1 MDSAPLSQFILIGVL
16 VVVWTALLIR
26 TAAFVRLG
34 IAGAILF
41 YPESWKPSQC
51 RMIEKVRLAIGVALL
66 PLWTVYLQATSAM
79 ENFTGAKNLE
89 AIALIAMISLCYAW
103 TLLLPPRDLRKLD
116 LIPQSFLM
124 VVLFLALWWG
134 AAFSA
139 LGWMFTSTLARPL
152 PTPIGIPGRAYADR
166 MQSAMDMSASRTSRM
181 SSRPKTVP
189 AAFLWT
195 RVRHHPVTADRLV
208 PGRFER

>member
-1 MDSAPLSQFILIGVL
+1 LAQFILVGVL
-16 VVVWTALLIR
+16 IVVWIALLIR
-26 TAAFVRLG
+26 TTAFIRFR
-34 IAGAILF
+34 IAGAILL

-51 RMIEKVRLAIGVALL
+51 RTLEKVRLAIGVALL
-66 PLWTVYLQATSAM
+66 PLWTVYLQAATAM
-79 ENFTGAKNLE
+79 EIFAGAKNLE

-152 PTPIGIPGRAYADR
+152 PTPIGIPGRAYAGR
-166 MQSAMDMSASRTSRM
+166 MPSAMDMSVSRTSRM
-181 SSRPKTVP
+181 LSRPKTVT
-189 AAFLWT
+189 AAFLLDP
-195 RVRHHPVTADRLV
+195 RPKS
-208 PGRFER
+208 PCSCGQIGRSARPI